1 MCGATISEVRVRR
14 RPEPDASRARSL
26 LGARSILDVSPL
38 FPRGA
43 PPVAPAPS
51 LSQSKPACV
60 RPSVTDEDDLNNM
73 LSAWF
78 RFWVVPPGLARG

>member
-1 MCGATISEVRVRR
+1 MRR
-14 RPEPDASRARSL
+14 RPEPDASRASL
-26 LGARSILDVSPL
+26 LGARSILGVSPL

-73 LSAWF
+73 
-78 RFWVVPPGLARG
+78 